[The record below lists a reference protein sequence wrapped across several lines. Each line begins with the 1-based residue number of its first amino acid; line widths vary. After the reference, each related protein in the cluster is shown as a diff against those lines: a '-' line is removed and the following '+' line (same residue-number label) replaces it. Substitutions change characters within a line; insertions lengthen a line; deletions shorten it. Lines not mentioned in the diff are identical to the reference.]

1 MSKTILKVSLVLL
14 GMFISF
20 GLLAQKMD
28 ESDTRSMMEANFLYQ
43 FANNNQWPS
52 SMKKGNFK
60 IVIVGNEAVYNH
72 FVSKYK
78 NQTIGLQPIEVVQ
91 TSNAQSIPVN
101 THLVFV
107 DKTKKSD
114 WNQIQKLLKEKSTLM
129 VSNWEGALSSGAHI
143 NFKSVNGSI
152 RYELNEVAMN
162 EDQIQP
168 GIKIMQW
175 RVYQYQWLVLVG
187 QIADQYEYR
196 AHQELV

>member
-1 MSKTILKVSLVLL
+1 
-14 GMFISF
+14 
-20 GLLAQKMD
+20 
-28 ESDTRSMMEANFLYQ
+28 
-43 FANNNQWPS
+43 
-52 SMKKGNFK
+52 
-60 IVIVGNEAVYNH
+60 
-72 FVSKYK
+72 
-78 NQTIGLQPIEVVQ
+78 VQ
-91 TSNAQSIPVN
+91 TNNAQSIPVN

-143 NFKSVNGSI
+143 NFKSVNGSV

-175 RVYQYQWLVLVG
+175 RVNQ
-187 QIADQYEYR
+187 
-196 AHQELV
+196 

>member
-1 MSKTILKVSLVLL
+1 MSKTILKLSLVLL

-20 GLLAQKMD
+20 GLLAQKID
-28 ESDTRSMMEANFLYQ
+28 ESDTRAMMEANFLYQ

-52 SMKKGNFK
+52 SMKKGSFK
-60 IVIVGNEAVYNH
+60 IVIIGNEAVYTH

-78 NQTIGLQPIEVVQ
+78 NQTIGLQPIEVMQ
-91 TSNAQSIPVN
+91 SNNAQSIPAN

-107 DKTKKSD
+107 DKTKKND
-114 WNQIQKLLKEKSTLM
+114 WGQIQKMLKEKSTLM
-129 VSNWEGALSSGAHI
+129 VSNWEGALANGAHI
-143 NFKSVNGSI
+143 NFKSVNGSV

-175 RVYQYQWLVLVG
+175 RVNQ
-187 QIADQYEYR
+187 
-196 AHQELV
+196 

>member
-1 MSKTILKVSLVLL
+1 MSKTILKLSLVLL

-20 GLLAQKMD
+20 GLLAQKID
-28 ESDTRSMMEANFLYQ
+28 ESDTRAMMEANFLYQ

-52 SMKKGNFK
+52 SMKKGSFK
-60 IVIVGNEAVYNH
+60 IVIIGNEAVYTH

-78 NQTIGLQPIEVVQ
+78 NQTIGLQPIEVMQ
-91 TSNAQSIPVN
+91 SNNAQSIPAN

-107 DKTKKSD
+107 DKTKKND
-114 WNQIQKLLKEKSTLM
+114 WGQIQKMLKEKSTLM
-129 VSNWEGALSSGAHI
+129 VSNWEGALATGAHI
-143 NFKSVNGSI
+143 NFKSVNGSV

-175 RVYQYQWLVLVG
+175 RVNQ
-187 QIADQYEYR
+187 
-196 AHQELV
+196 